1 MGYDIFGW
9 YDHYYYHN
17 EEEKPIGEILT
28 GQGET
33 IFYGSA
39 HRLIEL
45 YALLREYTYRENEI
59 FLFEGDS
66 GKNIPVKIQYLYP
79 SIYFETENCSLKI
92 LKRDLFRVL
101 EEVESAVK
109 QQKEDP
115 RDIECIAYIEKDFL
129 TFEVKELFIKEKLP
143 ILIEK
148 KEAK

>member
-1 MGYDIFGW
+1 MGHDIIEWWGNSD
-9 YDHYYYHN
+9 YR
-17 EEEKPIGEILT
+17 EEQKPIGEILT
-28 GQGET
+28 KQGKT

-39 HRLIEL
+39 NRLIEL
-45 YALLREYTYRENEI
+45 YALLREYTFRDNEI

-66 GKNIPVKIQYLYP
+66 GKNIPVKIQHIYP

-115 RDIECIAYIEKDFL
+115 RDIACIAHIEKDFL
-129 TFEVKELFIKEKLP
+129 TFEAKELFINERLP

>member
-1 MGYDIFGW
+1 MESDIIEWWGNSD
-9 YDHYYYHN
+9 YR
-17 EEEKPIGEILT
+17 EEQKPIGEIIT
-28 GQGET
+28 KQGET
-33 IFYGSA
+33 IFEGSA
-39 HRLIEL
+39 RRLIEL
-45 YALLREYTYRENEI
+45 YTLLREYTYKENEM

-109 QQKEDP
+109 QQKGDP
-115 RDIECIAYIEKDFL
+115 RDIVCIAHIEKDFL
-129 TFEVKELFIKEKLP
+129 TFEARELFIKEKLP